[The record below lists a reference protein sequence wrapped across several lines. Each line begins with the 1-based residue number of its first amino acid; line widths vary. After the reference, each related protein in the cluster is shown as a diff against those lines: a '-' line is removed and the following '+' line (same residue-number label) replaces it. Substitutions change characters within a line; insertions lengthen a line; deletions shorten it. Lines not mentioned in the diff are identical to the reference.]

1 MQVVSYAWHYAVHSS
16 WWPAYVLRLVK
27 GEETKKNQLKSE
39 LRPPAT
45 SDWID
50 EWKGWLI
57 RRWGEAHHCIC
68 DDETPPFPSW
78 CSSYYIIS
86 AGRAPTIAR
95 CRVRESQSA
104 ELEINSSLS
113 SPRPSLAISMDARPS
128 ASFDLLPY
136 LCCLCFP
143 WLPDYTPNPVPFASS
158 RLETPSFSPFV
169 SPPHVQQQCHA
180 NVSHDKFLSFL
191 ESFDAGTSFMM
202 NSCVGYIDRH
212 SDHHENAGFWRVR
225 STSYLSIKTV
235 QEEL

>member
-1 MQVVSYAWHYAVHSS
+1 MRDITQYIVVGE

-27 GEETKKNQLKSE
+27 GRDKKNQLKSE

-78 CSSYYIIS
+78 CSSHYIIS

-113 SPRPSLAISMDARPS
+113 SPRPSLSISMVARPS
-128 ASFDLLPY
+128 ASFWLIALLV
-136 LCCLCFP
+136 LSLLSVTA
-143 WLPDYTPNPVPFASS
+143 WLYAQSG
-158 RLETPSFSPFV
+158 FV
-169 SPPHVQQQCHA
+169 SSPTSPLHPADSKPHHFLHLSHHHMSSSNVMQMCHM
-180 NVSHDKFLSFL
+180 
-191 ESFDAGTSFMM
+191 TSF
-202 NSCVGYIDRH
+202 
-212 SDHHENAGFWRVR
+212 F
-225 STSYLSIKTV
+225 LF
-235 QEEL
+235 